1 MTRRMEES
9 VEMSASRPFILP
21 RRPEAS
27 GGPDRLVATLARH
40 GRFAA
45 AATLLSTARC
55 TTRALNSLL
64 AALCSSPAFL
74 RAAPSVLLRAAPH
87 AAPDAT
93 TFRILTSALCRARR
107 PAAAAD
113 LLRCMPALLL
123 DPDPRHCRAV
133 LASLCRCA
141 PAADALAFLDDMRRR
156 WGVSP
161 SRADHHAV
169 VDALLRDGMA
179 AEAYEVV
186 ARQMD
191 ADGVAPGLPEFE
203 RLLRAFRANGSFDA
217 VEEAFD
223 EMLLRGL
230 VPGARAYDA
239 YVGALCDRGDLA
251 GARRML
257 GCMDRA
263 GCPPGVT
270 TFGVVVAGC
279 VAAGDVGAAREVVR
293 EAVRRGLRWDAPAL
307 AELVGAL
314 RAGGQLAR
322 AARELLLEDIL
333 RGGCAAGLDALA
345 FQQLIGAGGLCGE
358 ALSPCAEAAGVVGE
372 TPTSLLPGAERF

>member
-1 MTRRMEES
+1 MC
-9 VEMSASRPFILP
+9 ASRPLVP
-21 RRPEAS
+21 RPEAT

-45 AATLLSTARC
+45 ATALFSTAGC
-55 TTRALNSLL
+55 TTRALNFLL

-87 AAPDAT
+87 ATPDAA

-123 DPDPRHCRAV
+123 DPDPRQCRAV

-141 PAADALAFLDDMRRR
+141 PAADALAFLDDMRLR

-161 SRADHHAV
+161 CLSDHHAV
-169 VDALLRDGMA
+169 LDALLREGMA

-203 RLLRAFRANGSFDA
+203 RLLRAFRASGSFDA
-217 VEEAFD
+217 VDEVFD
-223 EMLLRGL
+223 EMLLRGI

-239 YVGALCDRGDLA
+239 YVGALCDRGDFA

-279 VAAGDVGAAREVVR
+279 VATGDVGAAREVAR
-293 EAVRRGLRWDAPAL
+293 EAITRGLRWDAPAL
-307 AELVGAL
+307 SELVGAL
-314 RAGGQLAR
+314 RAGGHLAR
-322 AARELLLEDIL
+322 ARELLLEDIL
-333 RGGCAAGLDALA
+333 RDGCAAGLDASA
-345 FQQLIGAGGLCGE
+345 FFEQLIGGGLCGE
-358 ALSPCAEAAGVVGE
+358 APSPCTEVAGVVGE
-372 TPTSLLPGAERF
+372 THAAGR

>member
-1 MTRRMEES
+1 ME
-9 VEMSASRPFILP
+9 
-21 RRPEAS
+21 
-27 GGPDRLVATLARH
+27 DRLLATLARH

-45 AATLLSTARC
+45 AAALVSTARC

-64 AALCSSPAFL
+64 AALCSPTKSSPTFL
-74 RAAPSVLLRAAPH
+74 RVAPSLLLRAAPH

-107 PAAAAD
+107 PTAAAD

-133 LASLCRCA
+133 LASLCHCA
-141 PAADALAFLDDMRRR
+141 PAARHALAFLDDMRR

-161 SRADHHAV
+161 IQSDHRAV
-169 VDALLRDGMA
+169 LDALLREGMA

-191 ADGVAPGLPEFE
+191 ADGVAPALPEFE
-203 RLLRAFRANGSFDA
+203 RVLRAFREEGSFDA

-230 VPGARAYDA
+230 VPGARVYDV
-239 YVGALCDRGDLA
+239 YVGALCDKGDLA

-257 GCMDRA
+257 ACMERA

-279 VAAGDVGAAREVVR
+279 VAAGDVEAAREVAR
-293 EAVRRGLRWDAPAL
+293 EAVRRGLRWNAPAL
-307 AELVGAL
+307 SELAGAL
-314 RAGGQLAR
+314 RGGGHLAR
-322 AARELLLEDIL
+322 ARGLLLEDIL
-333 RGGCAAGLDALA
+333 RDGCTAQLDASA
-345 FQQLIGAGGLCGE
+345 FEHLIGGEGALCGE
-358 ALSPCAEAAGVVGE
+358 APCAEAVTVVVGE
-372 TPTSLLPGAERF
+372 TPASLQPGAER